1 MSEQLTF
8 EQPFP
13 QQIITFAAFNT
24 AMFKL
29 IRNTSHNIKNDVLSG
44 LTVALALVPEAVAF
58 AFVAGV
64 EPIVGLYGAFMMGL
78 ITSIFGGRP
87 GMISGATGAMAV
99 VMVALVKIGEDQG
112 GLGLEYLLLTLL
124 LVGIIQMAAG
134 FLKLG
139 KFVRLIPHS
148 VMMGFVNGLAIVI
161 FLSQIGMFKE
171 TNKDIYGQNKVVTV
185 SEDLAYTIDG
195 ENVLDKETGATIFNR
210 TGDQL
215 YNVGSEEALF
225 TIADQQ
231 VFDNSTKKVVYN
243 LEEDGIYTIE
253 NVGLSKSFLP
263 TNELLI
269 MLGFVLLTM
278 MIMFLLPKLTKKIP
292 SALVAIVVVACITIF
307 GNIDIST
314 VGDFIA
320 NGANSPDAVNAGIA
334 GGLPSFHS
342 ATFTDIPL
350 TFETF
355 QTILPFALI
364 LAAVGLIESLMTLNL
379 VDELTETRGNG
390 NRECIAQGG
399 ANFINGLFG
408 GMGGCAMIGQSIIN
422 INSGGRGR
430 LSGIVA
436 AITLL
441 MFILWGSGII
451 EQVPIAALV
460 GVMFMV
466 VIGTFAW
473 SSFRILRNI
482 PRSDAFVLILVSGMT
497 VAFDLAIAV
506 ICGVIV
512 SALVFSWENAKRI
525 RARKST
531 KKDGTKVY
539 EIWGPLFFG
548 SVQAFN
554 SKFDVSGDPEKV
566 EIDFVESKVTDHS
579 GIEAVKNLVERYET
593 AGKAVTLK
601 HLSPQCALL
610 LTKANPHLDSIIE
623 RGIDD
628 PRYHVLA
635 AQDEYVL

>member
-1 MSEQLTF
+1 MLK
-8 EQPFP
+8 
-13 QQIITFAAFNT
+13 N
-24 AMFKL
+24 
-29 IRNTSHNIKNDVLSG
+29 IRNTSHNIKNDILSG

-64 EPIVGLYGAFMMGL
+64 DPLVGLYGAFMMGI

-112 GLGLEYLLLTLL
+112 GMGLEFLLITLL
-124 LVGIIQMAAG
+124 LVGVIQMAAG
-134 FLKLG
+134 LLKLG

-161 FLSQIGMFKE
+161 FLSQIGMFK
-171 TNKDIYGQNKVVTV
+171 TTDKDVYGQNKIETISKDLVYNINDNQISDHASGHVLFAKV
-185 SEDLAYTIDG
+185 DDKILDISSNELAYNISG
-195 ENVLDKETGATIFNR
+195 N
-210 TGDQL
+210 
-215 YNVGSEEALF
+215 
-225 TIADQQ
+225 Q
-231 VFDNSTKKVVYN
+231 VFTKDSLVAYN
-243 LEEDGIYTIE
+243 IEQDGIYSIE
-253 NVGLSKSFLP
+253 KAGISKSFLP
-263 TNELLI
+263 TPELLM
-269 MLGFVLLTM
+269 MLLFVLLTM
-278 MIMFLLPKLTKKIP
+278 GIMYFFPKITKKVP
-292 SALVAIVVVACITIF
+292 SALIAIIVVASITIF

-314 VGDFIA
+314 VGSFIA
-320 NGANSPDAVNAGIA
+320 DGAPIGEVSSGIS
-334 GGLPSFHS
+334 GGLPTFHTE
-342 ATFTDIPL
+342 TFTGIPW
-350 TFETF
+350 TFETLK
-355 QTILPFALI
+355 TILPFAFI
-364 LAAVGLIESLMTLNL
+364 LAAIGLIESLMTLNL
-379 VDELTETRGNG
+379 VDELTDTRGNG

-399 ANFINGLFG
+399 ANFVNGLFG

-436 AITLL
+436 ALTLL
-441 MFILWGSGII
+441 VFILWGAGVI

-473 SSFRILRNI
+473 SSFRILRKI
-482 PRSDAFVLILVSGMT
+482 PKSDAFVLILVSGMT

-525 RARKST
+525 RARKSIRE
-531 KKDGTKVY
+531 DGTKVY

-548 SVQAFN
+548 SVIAFN
-554 SKFDVSGDPEKV
+554 NKFDLSTDPDNI

-579 GIEAVKNLVERYET
+579 GIEAVKNLVERFEK
-593 AGKAVTLK
+593 AGKTVTLK
-601 HLSPQCALL
+601 HLSPQCVEL
-610 LTKANPHLDSIIE
+610 LTKANPHLNEIIV
-623 RGIDD
+623 RDIDD

-635 AQDEYVL
+635 AQDENL